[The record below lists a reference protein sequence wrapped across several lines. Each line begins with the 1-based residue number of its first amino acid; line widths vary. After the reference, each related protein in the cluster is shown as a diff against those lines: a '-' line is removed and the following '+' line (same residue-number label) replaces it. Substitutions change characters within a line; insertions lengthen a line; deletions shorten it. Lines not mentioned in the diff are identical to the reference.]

1 MTLKSK
7 GKKVLVLALMLCL
20 LCSTFS
26 SSFNIVYGA
35 EATQADS
42 SLSSTSLFSDL
53 DGHWAEDA
61 LKKWASTGLIK
72 GYSDGTVQPDS
83 IITRG
88 EVFALINRSFGL
100 NEYTPID
107 FSDLAAS
114 DWGYEDVAKAVKA
127 GYVKGYADGKIGAK
141 QRLSRTEAAVMIA
154 RLLGLEIKEDRTAV
168 NAFTDAINIPEWGK
182 GAVAA
187 MVTAQV
193 MKGNG
198 AGSFKPNSFITRAE
212 MVVILDR
219 ALNLATTNVYNQSGI
234 YGPVDHV
241 RTINGNVV
249 VNTSSVTLQNM
260 KITGNLLLAEGIQ
273 EGDVL
278 LKNVTVLGT
287 TTVKGGGSNSIHFE
301 NSVLSAV
308 IVDRATGTVR
318 IVAQGTTTITEMIVK
333 SSVILEVGKEAKVI
347 TLLLE
352 AIAKVLGLGVID
364 KATVNPKA
372 KGTTFETRPLQL
384 NDQSG
389 GVQVQTGQT
398 GQNDPPT
405 STPETL
411 ATIVSASVINGAI
424 TVIFDVIPDSAPQV
438 SDFSIQR
445 VINNGT
451 ASSVVPSLVTWDS
464 SAKTAVLTVP
474 TVTMIATEQSV
485 VERVSYKGAA
495 AVAAAAYVVPA
506 HNIIVEN
513 GVAQS
518 QIIIDEH
525 ASQRTRE
532 AADTFKKYVQKS
544 TGAALSIVTVQQL
557 TEPSIGYNDNTN
569 IYIGISRT
577 EDQTQH
583 QALLNQLNGDG
594 FIIDS
599 QVNNITIIG
608 STDWGTEFG
617 VNEFLERYLDIRWL
631 MPGPDGEDVPL
642 HSTVAIPHT
651 LVKDEPATISRHFF
665 GTEATMSVTN
675 AEWAARNGIHD
686 NIQFHHNLN
695 NLFDPAVF
703 SDHPEYYVGGVVPT
717 HRYDWQPCFNDTTAA
732 VATQRIKEYFQNN
745 PDMMSYSLGMNDSH
759 KFCEN
764 PGQLNS
770 VGIENMSDIYY
781 PWVNKVVE
789 GVLATYPDKYFGL
802 LAYSNLFDPPT
813 TVTLNPHVIPYIT
826 EDRMTWVDET
836 IFDLSNDIFTGWK
849 QAATNVAWYEYLYGW
864 PYNLPRVYP
873 HQMAENYKFAQ
884 DNGVIAHVAELFPN
898 FGEGPKP
905 WLSAKLQWNADQN
918 VDDLLDE
925 WYERAVGAEAA
936 PYLKGYYEL
945 WEDFWTRRILDTDW
959 YERFKSERYYLR
971 FDQPDYLQ
979 PVTKQDITQ
988 SRNLLEQAVTKAQ
1001 TSQQTKRAELLLRS
1015 FEFYEASAL
1024 SYPRSGPVDT
1034 PVSEQE
1040 AAAMLNDIKQ
1050 SFDMA
1055 KKRAELIVEFKGDPI
1070 LEVPL
1075 YPPGMGGNWDGVQR
1089 SMISALKEYV
1099 KTEPANGTIGQ
1110 QLSEFLDAISS
1121 NYSEMAVKTTASKA
1135 DILQSL
1141 DFSTG
1146 PWANAKPFTEFNNI
1160 KTQAKGPYE
1169 TKVYLLWDDTNLYV
1183 GYENFDDH
1191 LDGMVL
1197 SDDAPN
1203 GWWRSGGDDSVET
1216 FMVSDLSGG
1225 ITGFFTN
1232 PREVKFN
1239 YQQTPGY
1246 LAVPSTVAG
1255 WENKSV
1261 IKSDRWNTIQ
1271 VIPLASIGVNPEQ
1284 GKSFKAYFLRNYH
1297 GQTEFLGWLG
1307 AAPWKLES
1315 FKTINMVE
1323 GEGIIQNGSFE
1334 TGEVNDPS
1342 AAPPWYLE
1350 GSTRTDEQSRT
1361 GDYSTLIK
1369 TSTTVP
1375 ATPFQDRPITPGKYR
1390 AIFHYFLPVG
1400 SSSLGTVHWEIN
1412 VKTANY
1418 KLLDSIV
1425 TPEQSASDA
1434 IGKWSKVTV
1443 DFEVL
1448 PSYVVTPPTAETPG
1462 RVQPVIFFT
1471 GFDENQ
1477 KVYLDDVTLYPIDDS
1492 SDPGSGPG
1500 TNPGGPTEGD
1510 LIPNGSFE
1518 NGDPT
1523 SPPWYIDK
1531 AYEEDVVERT
1541 TDYSR
1546 TGEYSLAVNM
1556 YNNPNGY
1563 DVAAFLDLPITPGQ
1577 YEASFYYYVPANSA
1591 TNGSLLWEVH
1601 VKTAAYGLLSSK
1613 QSNAF
1618 EVAATKG
1625 QWKKATIQFTV
1636 DPNYAGGVPGR
1647 VQPVIY
1653 VIGFNQGEYVYIDD
1667 VTLHKLN

>member
-7 GKKVLVLALMLCL
+7 GKKVFVLALMLCL

-26 SSFNIVYGA
+26 SSFSVVFGA
-35 EATQADS
+35 DANPTDS
-42 SLSSTSLFSDL
+42 SASSTPLFSDL
-53 DGHWAEDA
+53 DGHWAEET
-61 LKKWASTGLIK
+61 LKKWASTGLIE
-72 GYSDGTVQPDS
+72 GYSNGTFQPDRMVK
-83 IITRG
+83 RG
-88 EVFALINRSFGL
+88 EAFALINRSFGI
-100 NEYTPID
+100 NEQVPID
-107 FSDLAAS
+107 FSDLAVS
-114 DWGYEDVAKAVKA
+114 DWEYEDVAKATKA
-127 GYVKGYADGKIGAK
+127 GYIKGYPNGTIGAK
-141 QRLSRTEAAVMIA
+141 QRLSRLEAAVMIA
-154 RLLGLEIKEDRTAV
+154 RLLGLEPKEDRTAV
-168 NAFTDAINIPEWGK
+168 HAFTDADQIPAWGK
-182 GAVAA
+182 EVVAA

-193 MKGNG
+193 MKGYG
-198 AGSFKPNSFITRAE
+198 DRSFKPNAFITRAE
-212 MVVILDR
+212 IVVILDR
-219 ALNLATTNVYNQSGI
+219 ALNLTTPNKYDQSGT
-234 YGPVDHV
+234 YGPVNHV
-241 RTINGNVV
+241 RTVNGNVS
-249 VNTSSVTLQNM
+249 VNASGVTLQNM
-260 KITGNLLLAEGIQ
+260 KITGSLMLAEGIK
-273 EGDVL
+273 EGEVF

-287 TTVKGGGSNSIHFE
+287 TTVKGGGINSIHFE
-301 NSVLSAV
+301 NSVLAAV

-318 IVAQGTTTITEMIVK
+318 IVVEGTTAITEIIVK
-333 SSVILEVGKEAKVI
+333 SSAILEVGKEAKI
-347 TLLLE
+347 ISMLLD
-352 AIAKVLGLGVID
+352 AIAKVLGLGVIE
-364 KATVNPKA
+364 KATLNQKA

-384 NDQSG
+384 DDQSG
-389 GVQVQTGQT
+389 GSLGQTGQT
-398 GQNDPPT
+398 SPPT
-405 STPETL
+405 NTPETI
-411 ATIVSASVINGAI
+411 ASIVSASAINGTI
-424 TVIFDVIPDSAPQV
+424 TVIFNAIPNNVPQV
-438 SDFSIQR
+438 SDFAIQR
-445 VINNGT
+445 VINDGT
-451 ASSVVPSLVTWDS
+451 AISVIPSLVTWDS
-464 SAKTAVLTVP
+464 TSKTAVLTVSP
-474 TVTMIATEQSV
+474 VSTIVTEQSV

-506 HNIIVEN
+506 QNIIVEN
-513 GVAQS
+513 GVAKA
-518 QIIIDEH
+518 QIIIDED

-532 AADTFKKYVQKS
+532 AADTFKEYVQKS
-544 TGAALSIVTVQQL
+544 TGAALSIVTIEQL
-557 TEPSIGYNDNTN
+557 AEPSIDDKAN
-569 IYIGISRT
+569 IYIGVSRM
-577 EDQTQH
+577 EDHTQH
-583 QALLNQLNGDG
+583 QVLLDQLNVDG

-631 MPGPDGEDVPL
+631 LPGPDGEDVPS
-642 HSTVAIPHT
+642 HSTVAIPRT
-651 LVKDEPATISRHFF
+651 LVQDEPATISRHFF
-665 GTEATMSVTN
+665 GTEASMSVTN
-675 AEWAARNGIHD
+675 AEWAARNRMHD
-686 NIQFHHNLN
+686 NIQFHHNLA
-695 NLFDPAVF
+695 NLFDPVVF
-703 SDHPEYYVGGVVPT
+703 KDHPEYYVDEEVPT

-732 VATQRIKEYFQNN
+732 VAIQRIKDYFKDN

-759 KFCEN
+759 RFCEK

-770 VGIENMSDIYY
+770 VGLENLSDVYY

-789 GVLATYPDKYFGL
+789 GVLDKYPDKYFGL

-813 TVTLNPHVIPYIT
+813 TVTLNAHVIPYIT
-826 EDRMTWVDET
+826 EDRMTWIDQT
-836 IFDLSNDIFTGWK
+836 NFDLSNEVFTGWK

-864 PYNLPRVYP
+864 PYNVPRVFP
-873 HQMAENYKFAQ
+873 HQMAENYKYAQ
-884 DNGVIAHVAELFPN
+884 DQGVIAHVAELFPN

-936 PYLKGYYEL
+936 PYLKGYYDL

-979 PVTKQDITQ
+979 PVTKEDITQ
-988 SRNLLEQAVTKAQ
+988 SRNLLEQAVAKAQ
-1001 TSQQTKRAELLLRS
+1001 TSQQKKRAELLLRS

-1024 SYPRSGPVDT
+1024 SYPRNGPVDI
-1034 PVSEQE
+1034 PANEQQ

-1050 SFDMA
+1050 SFAMA
-1055 KKRAELIVEFKGDPI
+1055 KKRTELVTQFKGDPI
-1070 LEVPL
+1070 LEFPV
-1075 YPPGMGGNWDGVQR
+1075 YPPSMGGNWDGVQR
-1089 SMISALKEYV
+1089 SLISALKEYV

-1110 QLSEFLDAISS
+1110 QLTEFLDAISS
-1121 NYSEMAVKTTASKA
+1121 NYSEMAVKTTAGKA
-1135 DILQSL
+1135 EILQSL

-1146 PWANAKPFTEFNNI
+1146 PWTSAKPFTEFNNI

-1183 GYENFDDH
+1183 GYENFDDQ
-1191 LDGMVL
+1191 LEGMVL

-1216 FMVSDLSGG
+1216 FMVSDPSGG

-1239 YQQTPGY
+1239 YHQTPGY

-1271 VIPLASIGVNPEQ
+1271 VIPLESIGVDPEQ

-1323 GEGIIQNGSFE
+1323 GEGLIQNGSFE
-1334 TGEVNDPS
+1334 TGEATDPD

-1350 GSTRTDEQSRT
+1350 GSTRTDEKSRT
-1361 GDYSTLIK
+1361 GGQSLLIK
-1369 TSTTVP
+1369 TSTVAP
-1375 ATPFQDRPITPGKYR
+1375 ATPFQDMPITPGKYR
-1390 AIFHYFLPVG
+1390 AIFHYFLPAG

-1412 VKTANY
+1412 VKNANY

-1425 TPEQSASDA
+1425 SPDQSASDA
-1434 IGKWSKVTV
+1434 VGKWSKVTV

-1448 PSYVVTPPTAETPG
+1448 PSYIVAPTTEAPG
-1462 RVQPVIFFT
+1462 RVQPVIYFT
-1471 GFDENQ
+1471 GFAENQ
-1477 KVYLDDVTLYPIDDS
+1477 KVYLDDVTLYPFDGS

-1500 TNPGGPTEGD
+1500 TDPGTNPGGPGQTN
-1510 LIPNGSFE
+1510 LIPNGSFDT
-1518 NGDPT
+1518 GDPT
-1523 SPPWYIDK
+1523 APPWYVDK
-1531 AYEEDVVERT
+1531 AYADDVIERT
-1541 TDYSR
+1541 TDYAR

-1556 YNNPNGY
+1556 YKNPNGY

-1577 YEASFYYYVPANSA
+1577 YEASFYYFVPENST

-1601 VKTAAYGLLSSK
+1601 VKTAAYGVLSSK
-1613 QSNAF
+1613 QSDAF

-1625 QWKKATIQFTV
+1625 QWAKATIQFTV
-1636 DPNYAGGVPGR
+1636 DPSYAGGAPGR

-1653 VIGFNQGEYVYIDD
+1653 VVGFKQGEYVYIDD
-1667 VTLHKLN
+1667 VTLQKLN